1 MARDR
6 KLDCGTMQR
15 EGSRRWTA
23 AIAVMAWAV
32 LALPAGAQTAE
43 PVSPAAPAA
52 TQDTA
57 AGSQPPVDDSARN
70 DAAQE
75 LEAKQKA
82 LELSRQRESNLE
94 AGIELLAKERSQLTE
109 QLVTTAKKVQLSE
122 VDLSGVEERLK
133 ELGSKETLLRASLGQ
148 QRGVL
153 VKLLAALQRMG
164 RDPPPILITERGD
177 ALKMVRSAMQLAT
190 VFPPLKDKAL
200 VLAKD
205 LAALDATITG
215 IKTQSAQRLV
225 NKERLQEE
233 QVRLDALLQQKRDE
247 LESQQGNLEQLRVAV
262 NDQAKSV
269 ANLSDLIAKSDRA
282 VAFRGT
288 LGEGD
293 KQLKELQPAP
303 EPDPP
308 AAPAEPVQPEKVA
321 ENTTPA
327 GKPVI
332 LGKLPSVPG
341 QAFERARGAL
351 VIPAK
356 GQRILKFG
364 DPTKNVGRS
373 KGEVYTTRPDAQI
386 TSPCNGLVVYAGEF
400 RTFGQILIINAGGGY
415 HILLAGLGK
424 LEAKIGQAVT
434 AGEPV
439 GKMGAGAGSSAVTVN
454 STPVLYVEFRSRD
467 KPINPAPWWSGE
479 AEKVQG

>member
-1 MARDR
+1 MQLR
-6 KLDCGTMQR
+6 GTM
-15 EGSRRWTA
+15 RWA
-23 AIAVMAWAV
+23 ATIAVLAWAV
-32 LALPAGAQTAE
+32 ASDPAMAQTAE
-43 PVSPAAPAA
+43 PVSPAAPV
-52 TQDTA
+52 QDGA
-57 AGSQPPVDDSARN
+57 NGWQPSVDDAARS
-70 DAAQE
+70 DAAEE
-75 LEAKQKA
+75 LEAKQRA
-82 LELSRQRESNLE
+82 LELARQREANLE

-109 QLVTTAKKVQLSE
+109 QLVTTAKKVQQSE
-122 VDLSGVEERLK
+122 ADLSGVEVRLK
-133 ELGSKETLLRASLGQ
+133 ELTAKETVLRASLAL
-148 QRGVL
+148 QRSVL

-177 ALKMVRSAMQLAT
+177 ALRMVRSAMQLTT
-190 VFPPLKDKAL
+190 VFPQLKDKAIA
-200 VLAKD
+200 LATD
-205 LAALDATITG
+205 LAALDATIAG

-225 NKERLQEE
+225 NKDRLLEE
-233 QVRLDALLQQKRDE
+233 QNRLDALLKQKRDE
-247 LESQQGNLEQLRVAV
+247 LESQQGNLEQLRVTV
-262 NDQAKSV
+262 NEQAKSV

-293 KQLKELQPAP
+293 KQLKELQPSA

-308 AAPAEPVQPEKVA
+308 AAPVESTKVA
-321 ENTTPA
+321 ENETA
-327 GKPVI
+327 VSKPVI
-332 LGKLPSVPG
+332 LGKLPPVPG

-351 VIPAK
+351 VVPVK

-415 HILLAGLGK
+415 HVLLAGLGK
-424 LEAKIGQAVT
+424 LEAKIGQAVA

-467 KPINPAPWWSGE
+467 KPINPGPWWSGE

>member
-1 MARDR
+1 MRLRTDR
-6 KLDCGTMQR
+6 RCVVAFALAMLLVAVFDGH
-15 EGSRRWTA
+15 SATA
-23 AIAVMAWAV
+23 QEVT
-32 LALPAGAQTAE
+32 PEPQT
-43 PVSPAAPAA
+43 APAA
-52 TQDTA
+52 DAA
-57 AGSQPPVDDSARN
+57 AGWQPSVDDASRT

-75 LEAKQKA
+75 LETKQKA
-82 LELSRQRESNLE
+82 LELARQREANLE
-94 AGIELLAKERSQLTE
+94 AGIELLAKERTQLTE
-109 QLVTTAKKVQLSE
+109 QLVTTAQKVQASE
-122 VDLSGVEERLK
+122 VNLSGVEARLK
-133 ELGSKETLLRASLGQ
+133 ELGSKETLLRASLAQ

-164 RDPPPILITERGD
+164 RDPPPILITERAD

-190 VFPPLKDKAL
+190 VFPPLKEKAL

-205 LAALDATITG
+205 LSALDATIAG
-215 IKTQSAQRLV
+215 IKSESAARIANKQKLIEDQS
-225 NKERLQEE
+225 
-233 QVRLDALLQQKRDE
+233 RLDALLKQKHRE
-247 LESQQGNLEQLRVAV
+247 LASQQVSLDALRETVTE
-262 NDQAKSV
+262 QAKSV

-293 KQLKELQPAP
+293 KALKELQPQAEP
-303 EPDPP
+303 EP
-308 AAPAEPVQPEKVA
+308 EPTKVA
-321 ENTTPA
+321 SNETPPD
-327 GKPVI
+327 KPVI
-332 LGKLPSVPG
+332 LGKLPPVPG
-341 QAFERARGAL
+341 QAFERARGRL
-351 VIPAK
+351 PAPVK
-356 GQRILKFG
+356 GNRILKFG

-415 HILLAGLGK
+415 HILLAGLGR
-424 LEAKIGQAVT
+424 LDATTGQAVT

-454 STPVLYVEFRSRD
+454 TTPVLYVEFRSRD